1 MLASLAELGGMGDGR
16 AARRVYRFGNAE
28 VPSGRTATRTLHAH
42 GNGADTST
50 QTACDDEQLLEEGE
64 FDLPDRAIR

>member
-1 MLASLAELGGMGDGR
+1 MIVGCWGQP
-16 AARRVYRFGNAE
+16 AART
-28 VPSGRTATRTLHAH
+28 PHAH

-50 QTACDDEQLLEEGE
+50 QTAHDDEQLPEEGE